1 MKFNKVFHYFD
12 IHYSLF
18 EILRF
23 KTKFAWRIEQEEFA
37 STLPGSH
44 APGWEREIKNLSVL
58 CELCGKI
65 ISAIA
70 QHKSV
75 QPARTDFTALATS

>member
-44 APGWEREIKNLSVL
+44 APAWEPIWYAFPRWSMGTRNKKPQ
-58 CELCGKI
+58 C
-65 ISAIA
+65 
-70 QHKSV
+70 
-75 QPARTDFTALATS
+75 AL